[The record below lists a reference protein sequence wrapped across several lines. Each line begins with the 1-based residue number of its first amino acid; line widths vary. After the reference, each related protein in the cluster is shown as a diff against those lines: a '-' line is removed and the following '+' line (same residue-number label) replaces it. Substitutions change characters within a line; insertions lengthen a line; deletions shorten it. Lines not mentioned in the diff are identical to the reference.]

1 MSWFN
6 DGFILLWSDHNIL
19 HHSTKNDSDSE
30 GLEINILASRFEF
43 FANCAVVFFGMHW
56 DSASKAFADS

>member
-1 MSWFN
+1 MIWFN

-30 GLEINILASRFEF
+30 GFEINILASTFEF
-43 FANCAVVFFGMHW
+43 FAYCDVELFGIY
-56 DSASKAFADS
+56 